1 MFPLLRVETSFVL
14 HTLTFVNSPNGVIA
28 LLEIKL
34 LGLVGVGVVVGVVVG
49 DGVGDGDGD
58 GVGLGVGIG
67 VGVGVGFGLAVGD
80 ATFQI
85 SFLPLLVHTYF
96 LPAEEEICPA
106 FLQLPPAFIAAVAS
120 MGAMSEKTTVRESRI
135 LFMGRVL
142 GLFQR
147 MAMTRSCAVDF
158 SFLELP

>member
-1 MFPLLRVETSFVL
+1 M
-14 HTLTFVNSPNGVIA
+14 A

-34 LGLVGVGVVVGVVVG
+34 LGLVGVGVVVGVVV
-49 DGVGDGDGD
+49 GD

-96 LPAEEEICPA
+96 LPAEEEIYPA

-120 MGAMSEKTTVRESRI
+120 MGAMSEKTTARESRI

-142 GLFQR
+142 GFFQR
-147 MAMTRSCAVDF
+147 MAMTRSCAVNF

>member
-1 MFPLLRVETSFVL
+1 MFPLLRVDTSFVL
-14 HTLTFVNSPNGVIA
+14 HTLTFVNSPNGVMA

-34 LGLVGVGVVVGVVVG
+34 LGLVGVGVVVGVVV
-49 DGVGDGDGD
+49 GD

>member
-1 MFPLLRVETSFVL
+1 MFPLLRVDTSFVL

-34 LGLVGVGVVVGVVVG
+34 LGLVGVGVVVGVVV
-49 DGVGDGDGD
+49 GD

>member
-1 MFPLLRVETSFVL
+1 M
-14 HTLTFVNSPNGVIA
+14 A

-34 LGLVGVGVVVGVVVG
+34 LGLVGVGDGVGVGDDVGVGVGVG
-49 DGVGDGDGD
+49 DGVGDG
-58 GVGLGVGIG
+58 
-67 VGVGVGFGLAVGD
+67 VGVATGFGLVVVD
-80 ATFQI
+80 ATFQT

-106 FLQLPPAFIAAVAS
+106 FLQLPPTFIAAVAS

-147 MAMTRSCAVDF
+147 MAMTRSCAVNF

>member
-34 LGLVGVGVVVGVVVG
+34 LGLVGVGVVVGVVV
-49 DGVGDGDGD
+49 GD